1 MDRALVNSKCSKI
14 FLDSFAIFERS
25 GIYDHAK
32 YVIQIKTVEIPEAE
46 TFLVFNYLIKH
57 PQLHESITSY
67 YTETESLFHARS
79 EIHRFH
85 KKLKGLK
92 TLLRAMNRER
102 YGDITR
108 RTQVSLDVVLN
119 LSNNFKEYIT
129 FSIFSM
135 TTEGHKTFTQPKA
148 EYILYTQ

>member
-108 RTQVSLDVVLN
+108 RTQVSLDVLRERQRQVLLN
-119 LSNNFKEYIT
+119 PYAAT
-129 FSIFSM
+129 FEMRQQLHESGIIM
-135 TTEGHKTFTQPKA
+135 QK
-148 EYILYTQ
+148 